1 MGIPHMTATPL
12 ETVLF
17 IIFGAVAIAG
27 ALSVILARQVVYS
40 ALGMLVN
47 FVALAAMYIMLS
59 AEFLGIAQLIVYAGA
74 IVVLFLFALMLVG
87 GRRPAEQGRLSPG
100 FAAAG
105 GALALIFLAEVAYLV
120 ARMTEV
126 AGARGTVTPE
136 AIAQTGHIQLLG
148 ATLLL
153 EYILPFELASVLLLV
168 GIVGAVVLA
177 RARRRSQEE

>member
-1 MGIPHMTATPL
+1 MIATPL

-17 IIFGAVAIAG
+17 IAFGAVAIAG
-27 ALSVILARQVVYS
+27 ALAVILARHVVYS

-74 IVVLFLFALMLVG
+74 IVVLFLFALMLIG
-87 GRRPAEQGRLSPG
+87 GRRPAEQGRLWG
-100 FAAAG
+100 GVAVAGAA
-105 GALALIFLAEVAYLV
+105 LVVVFLAQIAYLV
-120 ARMTEV
+120 ARLTGI
-126 AGARGTVTPE
+126 AGARGTVTP
-136 AIAQTGHIQLLG
+136 AVIAQLGHIQLLG
-148 ATLLL
+148 TTLLT

-177 RARRRSQEE
+177 RARRASRES